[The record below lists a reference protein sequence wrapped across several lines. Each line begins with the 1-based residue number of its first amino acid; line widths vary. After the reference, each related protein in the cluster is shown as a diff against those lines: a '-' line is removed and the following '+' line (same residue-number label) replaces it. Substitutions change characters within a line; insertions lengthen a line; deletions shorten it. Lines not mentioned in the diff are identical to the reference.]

1 MIVFRTTASYPD
13 HAIPEEK
20 IPMSQQVEMSD
31 TGPGCLPL
39 NPVPR
44 YLQLH
49 YWWAYVHPNAV
60 RLFERAWLVNLIL
73 WFNYRR
79 LSEAAL
85 TALEDASPIG
95 QLPGRTLQIACV
107 YGDLTARLA
116 QHSLAADGSLDVVDV
131 LPIQLENLARKL
143 PPGAP
148 ARLLM
153 RNADNLA
160 LPDASYDR
168 ALLFFLLHEQP
179 EDVRRRTLQ
188 EALRVIRPGG
198 RLVVVDYARP
208 STWHPA
214 RYLWLPVL
222 RVLEPFANDLWQR
235 DLTDWLPASGSVDT
249 LDRTRFFGGLY
260 QLVSI
265 AR

>member
-1 MIVFRTTASYPD
+1 
-13 HAIPEEK
+13 
-20 IPMSQQVEMSD
+20 MSQHLDASD
-31 TGPGCLPL
+31 ASLGSAPPDAI
-39 NPVPR
+39 PR
-44 YLQLH
+44 YLRLH

-60 RLFERAWLVNLIL
+60 RLFEREWLVNLIL

-85 TALEDASPIG
+85 TVLEDSGPAG

-116 QHSLAADGSLDVVDV
+116 QRSLAADGSLDVVDV

-143 PPGAP
+143 QPGARV
-148 ARLLM
+148 RLLT

-188 EALRVIRPGG
+188 EALRVVRPGG
-198 RLVVVDYARP
+198 KLVVVDYARP
-208 STWHPA
+208 SSWHPA
-214 RYLWLPVL
+214 RYLWLPIL
-222 RVLEPFANDLWQR
+222 RILEPFAHDLWQR
-235 DLTDWLPASGSVDT
+235 ELTDWLPGFCSRGK
-249 LDRTRFFGGLY
+249 LCRTRFFGGLY
-260 QLVSI
+260 QLVCI
-265 AR
+265 TR

>member
-1 MIVFRTTASYPD
+1 
-13 HAIPEEK
+13 
-20 IPMSQQVEMSD
+20 MSQRLDVSD
-31 TGPGCLPL
+31 MGSGTVSLAPIPH
-39 NPVPR
+39 
-44 YLQLH
+44 YLRLH
-49 YWWAYVHPNAV
+49 YWWAYVHPTAV

-85 TALEDASPIG
+85 TALEDSGPPG

-116 QHSLAADGSLDVVDV
+116 QRGEAVGGMIDVVDV
-131 LPIQLENLARKL
+131 LPIQLANLARKL
-143 PPGAP
+143 SPDAP

-153 RNADNLA
+153 RNSEDLA

-179 EDVRRRTLQ
+179 QDVRRRTLQ
-188 EALRVIRPGG
+188 EALRVVRPGG
-198 RLVVVDYARP
+198 KVVVVDYARP
-208 STWHPA
+208 SAWHPA
-214 RYLWLPVL
+214 RYLWLPLL
-222 RVLEPFANDLWQR
+222 RILEPFARDLWQR
-235 DLTDWLPASGSVDT
+235 DLSVWLPDPWSGGA

-265 AR
+265 TR

>member
-1 MIVFRTTASYPD
+1 
-13 HAIPEEK
+13 
-20 IPMSQQVEMSD
+20 MSQRLDVSD
-31 TGPGCLPL
+31 KSPRSAPAG
-39 NPVPR
+39 PVPH
-44 YLQLH
+44 YLRLH

-85 TALEDASPIG
+85 TALGASGPAG
-95 QLPGRTLQIACV
+95 RLSGRTLQIACV

-116 QHSLAADGSLDVVDV
+116 QRSLAGDGSLDVIDV

-143 PPGAP
+143 PANTPT
-148 ARLLM
+148 RLLM

-179 EDVRRRTLQ
+179 EDVRRRTLH
-188 EALRVIRPGG
+188 EALRVVRPGG
-198 RLVVVDYARP
+198 KLVVVDYAQP

-222 RVLEPFANDLWQR
+222 RVLEPFAHDLWQR
-235 DLTDWLPASGSVDT
+235 DLTDWLPGFCVGAA

-265 AR
+265 TR

>member
-1 MIVFRTTASYPD
+1 
-13 HAIPEEK
+13 
-20 IPMSQQVEMSD
+20 MSQHLDVPD
-31 TGPGCLPL
+31 TGTGSIPL
-39 NPVPR
+39 DPVPR
-44 YLQLH
+44 YLRLH

-73 WFNYRR
+73 WFNYRC

-85 TALEDASPIG
+85 TALEDPGPAG
-95 QLPGRTLQIACV
+95 KLPGRTLQIACV

-116 QHSLAADGSLDVVDV
+116 QRCLAADGSLDVVDV

-143 PPGAP
+143 PPKAP
-148 ARLLM
+148 ARLLT

-188 EALRVIRPGG
+188 EALRVVRPGG
-198 RLVVVDYARP
+198 KLVVVDYARP
-208 STWHPA
+208 SPWHPA

-222 RVLEPFANDLWQR
+222 RILEPFAHDLWQR
-235 DLTDWLPASGSVDT
+235 DLTDWLPGHCSGEA
-249 LDRTRFFGGLY
+249 LNRTGFFGGLY

-265 AR
+265 TR

>member
-1 MIVFRTTASYPD
+1 MPRSYPERRS
-13 HAIPEEK
+13 PEE
-20 IPMSQQVEMSD
+20 IILMPQQLDVPDIGS
-31 TGPGCLPL
+31 GSAPPGS
-39 NPVPR
+39 VPN
-44 YLQLH
+44 YLRLH

-85 TALEDASPIG
+85 TAMDCGSPG

-107 YGDLTARLA
+107 YGDLTVRLA
-116 QHSLAADGSLDVVDV
+116 RRSLAADGSLDVVDV

-143 PPGAP
+143 PPRAP
-148 ARLLM
+148 VRLM
-153 RNADNLA
+153 TRNADNLA

-179 EDVRRRTLQ
+179 EDVRRRTLH
-188 EALRVIRPGG
+188 EALRVLRPGG
-198 RLVVVDYARP
+198 KLVVVDYARP

-214 RYLWLPVL
+214 WYLWLPVL
-222 RVLEPFANDLWQR
+222 RILEPFAHDLWQR
-235 DLTDWLPASGSVDT
+235 DLTEWLPGNHVGVA

-260 QLVSI
+260 QLVCI
-265 AR
+265 TR

>member
-1 MIVFRTTASYPD
+1 MIVFIAPSRYPD
-13 HAIPEEK
+13 PAFLKRKHMPYSLNVTNTTPGATLLDPIP
-20 IPMSQQVEMSD
+20 D
-31 TGPGCLPL
+31 
-39 NPVPR
+39 
-44 YLQLH
+44 YLRLH

-85 TALEDASPIG
+85 TALGDAG

-107 YGDLTARLA
+107 YGDLTERLA
-116 QHSLAADGSLDVVDV
+116 RRGRSADGSLDVVDV
-131 LPIQLENLARKL
+131 LPIQLDNLARKL
-143 PPGAP
+143 PPHAP
-148 ARLLM
+148 ARLLT

-179 EDVRRRTLQ
+179 EDVRRRTLL
-188 EALRVIRPGG
+188 EALRVVRPGG
-198 RLVVVDYARP
+198 KVVVVDYARP
-208 STWHPA
+208 GAWHPA
-214 RYLWLPVL
+214 RYLWLPLL
-222 RVLEPFANDLWQR
+222 RILEPFAHDLWQR
-235 DLTDWLPASGSVDT
+235 DLTEWLPKPWAGGAIN
-249 LDRTRFFGGLY
+249 RTRFFGGLY

-265 AR
+265 TR